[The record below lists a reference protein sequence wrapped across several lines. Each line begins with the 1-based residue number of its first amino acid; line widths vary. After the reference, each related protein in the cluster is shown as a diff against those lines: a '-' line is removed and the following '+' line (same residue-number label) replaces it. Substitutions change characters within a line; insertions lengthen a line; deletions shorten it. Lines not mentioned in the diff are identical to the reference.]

1 MRVLDRAIQVDN
13 TPMTLRV
20 IRSESDTAA
29 ARWRKLVP
37 CRAGLP
43 LAAILSAASGYLIAR
58 RSLAPVGAMA
68 ARARQITAE
77 RLSARL
83 PVSNPQD
90 ELGQLAAVFNET
102 LGRLENSFAELRR
115 FAADASHELRTP
127 LTALRAVGE
136 ASLRE
141 RNGGNATG
149 AWREAVASMLEE
161 AQHLGELVDALLLLA
176 RADSGTS
183 AQPRLETVALR
194 PLLAE
199 ARESL
204 LVLAEEKTQRIALEI
219 GPSVVN
225 LTAQADRALLRQA
238 LLNLIHNAIRYSPQ
252 ETVIRLRLRRG
263 EKGNDRSGGDR
274 GGRRR
279 PRYRPGA
286 QGESVRAVLPYRQGP
301 VAEEGSGAGLG
312 LAIARWAVERQG
324 GRIELDSAP
333 GAGSVFRVVL
343 PTQN

>member
-1 MRVLDRAIQVDN
+1 
-13 TPMTLRV
+13 
-20 IRSESDTAA
+20 
-29 ARWRKLVP
+29 
-37 CRAGLP
+37 
-43 LAAILSAASGYLIAR
+43 
-58 RSLAPVGAMA
+58 
-68 ARARQITAE
+68 
-77 RLSARL
+77 
-83 PVSNPQD
+83 VSNPQD
-90 ELGQLAAVFNET
+90 ELGQLAAVFNKT

-141 RNGGNATG
+141 KNGSNAAG

-161 AQHLGELVDALLLLA
+161 AQHLSESVDALLFLA
-176 RADSGTS
+176 RADSGAS
-183 AQPRLETVALR
+183 APPRLEAVVLE

-204 LVLAEEKTQRIALEI
+204 LALAEEKAQRIAVEI

-238 LLNLIHNAIRYSPQ
+238 LLNLIHNAIRYSPR
-252 ETVIRLRLRRG
+252 ETVIRLRLRRR
-263 EKGNDRSGGDR
+263 EKGNDSVAVVEVADEGPGIAPEHRDKVFERFYRIDKARSR
-274 GGRRR
+274 E
-279 PRYRPGA
+279 A
-286 QGESVRAVLPYRQGP
+286 
-301 VAEEGSGAGLG
+301 GSGAGLG

-343 PTQN
+343 PTQD